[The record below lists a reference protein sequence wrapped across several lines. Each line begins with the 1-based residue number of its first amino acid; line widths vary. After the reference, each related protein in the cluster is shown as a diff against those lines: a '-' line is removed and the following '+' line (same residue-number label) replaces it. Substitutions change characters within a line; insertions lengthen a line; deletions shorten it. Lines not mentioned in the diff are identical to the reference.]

1 MAGLTGLLGT
11 FLISHLFNNP
21 HNQSCTNNKN
31 KNINIPKAE
40 GYSLKDASIA
50 HDILE
55 SRRGGG
61 SLFLKP

>member
-1 MAGLTGLLGT
+1 MTKAV
-11 FLISHLFNNP
+11 FNAF
-21 HNQSCTNNKN
+21 KN
-31 KNINIPKAE
+31 KNINIPKTE
-40 GYSLKDASIA
+40 GYSLKDPSIA